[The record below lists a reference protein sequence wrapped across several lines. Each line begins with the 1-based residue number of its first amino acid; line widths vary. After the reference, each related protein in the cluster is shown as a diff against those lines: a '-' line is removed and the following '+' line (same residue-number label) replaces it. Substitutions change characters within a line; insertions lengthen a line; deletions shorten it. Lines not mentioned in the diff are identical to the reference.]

1 MSMPCKDMAH
11 LKPTEQQKLSELLN
25 KYPHLFKG
33 GLGTAGTLNVPL
45 VKIEIRP
52 LTQSEKPYHAR
63 AFLIPHCYKETTHKE
78 MKRLEKIGVFKRAN
92 DSEWAA
98 PTFVV
103 PKKTGDVRILTDFRE
118 LNKVMKR
125 KPYPLPKISDLLQ
138 KLQGFKYATV
148 IDLSMGYYHIR
159 LDEESSKLCTTIL
172 PWGKYRYL
180 RLPMIMG
187 IKNSPDI
194 FQQLINDV
202 LGDIKNVWAYLDDIL
217 ITASGSYEGRSSGKP
232 RQSPPL
238 SP

>member
-1 MSMPCKDMAH
+1 MPCKDMAH

-63 AFLIPHCYKETTHKE
+63 AFPIPHCYEETTRKE

>member
-1 MSMPCKDMAH
+1 MTMEATVLKEAEQRQNKILDANYEATDVDALCKNMAH
-11 LKPTEQQKLSELLN
+11 LQPTEQQKLSELLN
-25 KYPHLFKG
+25 QYPRLFKG
-33 GLGTAGTLNVPL
+33 GLGTLNVPP

-63 AFLIPHCYKETTHKE
+63 AFPIPHCYEETTHKE
-78 MKRLEKIGVFKRAN
+78 MKRLEKIGVFKCAN

-103 PKKTGDVRILTDFRE
+103 PKKTGDVCILTDFCE

-138 KLQGFKYATV
+138 KLQGFKYATA
-148 IDLSMGYYHIR
+148 IDLSMGYYHVR

-180 RLPMIMG
+180 RLPMG

-202 LGDIKNVWAYLDDIL
+202 IL
-217 ITASGSYEGRSSGKP
+217 
-232 RQSPPL
+232 QS
-238 SP
+238 

>member
-1 MSMPCKDMAH
+1 MH
-11 LKPTEQQKLSELLN
+11 
-25 KYPHLFKG
+25 
-33 GLGTAGTLNVPL
+33 
-45 VKIEIRP
+45 
-52 LTQSEKPYHAR
+52 
-63 AFLIPHCYKETTHKE
+63 
-78 MKRLEKIGVFKRAN
+78 
-92 DSEWAA
+92 
-98 PTFVV
+98 
-103 PKKTGDVRILTDFRE
+103 ILTNFRE

-138 KLQGFKYATV
+138 KLQGFKYATA
-148 IDLSMGYYHIR
+148 IDLSMGYYHVR

-180 RLPMIMG
+180 RLPMG

-238 SP
+238 SPWHWLCRQCLQIPFCSRCHRVSWLLDHSRRYPTTAKESGSDTMIDGSKNKTSTKTFLRHGQLLLRHVATAQPSYGPTVRISIKQDQVHLERRTTKSLW